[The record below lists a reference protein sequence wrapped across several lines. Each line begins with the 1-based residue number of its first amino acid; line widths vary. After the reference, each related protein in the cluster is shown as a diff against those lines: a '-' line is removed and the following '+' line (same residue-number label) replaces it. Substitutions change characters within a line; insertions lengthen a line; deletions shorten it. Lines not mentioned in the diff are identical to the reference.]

1 MPNWKKVI
9 VSGSDAHLSG
19 LSVDGNASITG
30 SLNVYKSGSTV
41 FSVQGSQ
48 GTLFEITDSLS
59 GSLFSVSDIS
69 GIPILEVFSDDTVK
83 IGTHNNEAIIVNGDT
98 AIISG
103 SLTGSLNLDNVV
115 NAGTDTDKFLVLDSG
130 GNVDFRTGTEVY
142 DDIGVTSLSSS
153 IASDISSLQTS
164 IDSTITPIQLVTDT
178 KLQSSGYL
186 AWFGISDI
194 QSNPDRAYTTWI
206 APTDGYLDE
215 VIISPESGNPTADDI
230 DLALYVDGTQQSST
244 VSVLMA
250 AAGTNKTFTF
260 GSSNYSFTAGE
271 RLSLSFDKNTNTSDI
286 YNVMVKFRLD
296 N

>member
-1 MPNWKKVI
+1 MPSWKKVI
-9 VSGSDAHLSG
+9 TSGSDA
-19 LSVDGNASITG
+19 I
-30 SLNVYKSGSTV
+30 LN
-41 FSVQGSQ
+41 
-48 GTLFEITDSLS
+48 EITASGGIDTSDITIDDWGSVSASLS
-59 GSLFSVSDIS
+59 AIESDI
-69 GIPILEVFSDDTVK
+69 
-83 IGTHNNEAIIVNGDT
+83 A
-98 AIISG
+98 
-103 SLTGSLNLDNVV
+103 
-115 NAGTDTDKFLVLDSG
+115 
-130 GNVDFRTGTEVY
+130 GNV
-142 DDIGVTSLSSS
+142 
-153 IASDISSLQTS
+153 SDISSLQTS

-186 AWFGISDI
+186 TWFGISDI